1 MREIP
6 ATRQMPCDPPAA
18 YDREAAIR
26 LMAATIVRL
35 FQDRE
40 QVTRHDLTE
49 AGFTSDEID
58 DCFDDACAEA
68 SLKIDETSHLALA
81 VDRMTVRKTDI
92 WERAPNVEEKSAP
105 EAAVVAVTV
114 DVRAADPARFNA
126 IASGPCG
133 DPTYHGIAIRDVMRA
148 FVEYDSLL
156 RALLGMVDPAFALKR
171 GAIEACTARHAL
183 LAVETV
189 AALSSPDG
197 SAAA

>member
-6 ATRQMPCDPPAA
+6 SVEDRAA
-18 YDREAAIR
+18 DREAAVS

-49 AGFTSDEID
+49 AGFTSVEID

-68 SLKIDETSHLALA
+68 SLKIDGTSHLALA
-81 VDRMTVRKTDI
+81 TNHTAVRKTDT

-105 EAAVVAVTV
+105 EAAVAAVTV
-114 DVRAADPARFNA
+114 DVREVDPARFNA
-126 IASGPCG
+126 IASDVCG
-133 DPTYHGIAIRDVMRA
+133 DLTYHGIAVRDVMRA